1 MDFQPWP
8 NKIIPVCPNPHS
20 LSELTSLLIEWGFEH
35 DILETNL
42 TDNSYQVAAT
52 VDPHPD
58 IASLW
63 GHLIATFPELG
74 FWPVHTDGSLDEL
87 FDPDPDRIGTAEEFF
102 AENTMPLFEN
112 HWEQGWEAP
121 DFPELTPERLRS
133 FADFHTRTI
142 RTEPTIN
149 TEKSHVVD
157 DKNLSTT
164 QLLITPVPRPADV
177 PATIGWP
184 GAINYDYSGAGV
196 STVLR
201 SWEDR
206 FGALLTSLNFAEM
219 DLRISNV
226 AQLAMLTH
234 DELVNLTLEHYVFCP
249 DSLDQGTLRFPC
261 YLNAI
266 SGSPLWPFWSGGT
279 SIEGHGV
286 FYHHAQSH

>member
-1 MDFQPWP
+1 M
-8 NKIIPVCPNPHS
+8 
-20 LSELTSLLIEWGFEH
+20 
-35 DILETNL
+35 
-42 TDNSYQVAAT
+42 AAT
-52 VDPHPD
+52 VGPHPD
-58 IASLW
+58 IADLW

-121 DFPELTPERLRS
+121 DFPELTPERLRR

-142 RTEPTIN
+142 RTDRTIN

-157 DKNLSTT
+157 DKNLGTT